1 MFEPLVDMLFDGLF
15 EAGCFREHF
24 LEICLCDDQEGAGLD
39 RLQVKEA
46 GASRAKTFHGGNAL
60 ALEEE
65 LKGDLPPVVIEPEA
79 QTALMDIIGL
89 SGDLSFP
96 QQDRLRGNLYL
107 LEEVLVGVPMGIETG
122 DVLQVHVT

>member
-1 MFEPLVDMLFDGLF
+1 MFESQVDMFFDDLFK
-15 EAGCFREHF
+15 AGCFREHF

-46 GASRAKTFHGGNAL
+46 GTSRAKTFHGGDAL

-65 LKGDLPPVVIEPEA
+65 LKGDLPPVVIEPKA
-79 QTALMDIIGL
+79 QAALLDIIGL

-96 QQDRLRGNLYL
+96 QQGRLRRNLYL
-107 LEEVLVGVPMGIETG
+107 LEEVLVGVPLRIEIG
-122 DVLQVHVT
+122 DVVHVHET

>member
-15 EAGCFREHF
+15 EAGRFCEHF

-46 GASRAKTFHGGNAL
+46 GTSRAKTFHGRDAL
-60 ALEEE
+60 ALEED
-65 LKGDLPPVVIEPEA
+65 LKGDLPPVVIEPKA
-79 QTALMDIIGL
+79 QAALLDIIGL

-96 QQDRLRGNLYL
+96 QQGRLRRNLYL
-107 LEEVLVGVPMGIETG
+107 LEEVLVGMPLRIEIG
-122 DVLQVHVT
+122 DVVHVHET